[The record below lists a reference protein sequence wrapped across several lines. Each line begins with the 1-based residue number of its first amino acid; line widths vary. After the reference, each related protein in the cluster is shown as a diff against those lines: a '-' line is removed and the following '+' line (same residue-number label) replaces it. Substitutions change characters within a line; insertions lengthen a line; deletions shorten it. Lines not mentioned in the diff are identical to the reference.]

1 MDGYRGWIKNLTLDM
16 EREGKKI
23 EYEDMRYVYLQKWS
37 EEKRR
42 KKETR
47 GLWHLQARSGK
58 KREIRWIG
66 RRKEG
71 K

>member
-42 KKETR
+42 KKERR